1 MRGAG
6 YSPILLAPV
15 AGLLAAALIPVSVL
29 AGGPTLAG
37 QLGGLVT
44 DPGGKPQAGAVVMLL
59 NRQDRVLQRSA
70 TDIGGTFSFDDLL
83 PDLYS
88 IRVSLAAYVPAMR
101 DRVMVKPGM
110 RSLLEVSLS
119 RVFSTVQFISTVPT
133 PGGLMNDDWKWTLRA
148 NASMRPI
155 LRMFPALG
163 TPSSSVLNSQP
174 TDSNARSALF
184 SDSRGM
190 VRISASDGGQSVGDA
205 GEADL
210 GTQFAFAT
218 SVYGGTH
225 FQVSGNVG
233 YGATTGSPAAALRTT
248 FSREVG
254 GTNPAFSF
262 TMRQLFVPFRAGQAT
277 AGLSS
282 DASLPTLR
290 TLSISY
296 ADKTELTDSLS
307 AEYGF
312 EMDSVSF
319 IDHMHYFSP
328 YARLNYAVGN
338 GKLFMTWTSGNARP
352 ELGVTADDPNAD
364 LRRDLAALAVLPR
377 VTLENNSARVQR
389 GDDYEIGFSQKI
401 GSREYRVSAYDE
413 HVANTSL
420 MIANPVAGLFPGD
433 LMPDLFSNSAL
444 FNAGTFDTVG
454 YMASVT
460 QDLGENFKVS
470 ATYGSLGMLSARNN
484 AMVES
489 ADNLRSLIEAGNRP
503 AVTVR
508 ASGTLRHAGTRF
520 VTSYQW
526 TDYRSAMP
534 VPQYSTDSARPEPG
548 FNILVRQPIPSF
560 PGMPWHM
567 EASAEVRNLLAQGYL
582 PVNMAGGQQLL
593 LVNTPR
599 TFRGGLAFVF

>member
-6 YSPILLAPV
+6 YNPLFWAPV
-15 AGLLAAALIPVSVL
+15 AGLLAAALIPVSAL
-29 AGGPTLAG
+29 AGGPTFAG

-44 DPGGKPQAGAVVMLL
+44 DSGGKPQAGAVVMLL
-59 NRQDRVLQRSA
+59 NRQDRILQRSA

-88 IRVSLAAYVPAMR
+88 IRISLAAYVPAMR
-101 DRVMVKPGM
+101 DRVPVKPGM

-119 RVFSTVQFISTVPT
+119 RVFSTVQLVSTVPA

-163 TPSSSVLNSQP
+163 SMQGSVLNSQP
-174 TDSNARSALF
+174 SDSNARAAMF

-190 VRISASDGGQSVGDA
+190 VRISASDGGQTVGDT

-218 SVYGGTH
+218 SVFGGNH

-248 FSREVG
+248 FSREMR
-254 GTNPAFSF
+254 GTNPAVSV
-262 TMRQLFVPFRAGQAT
+262 TMRQLFVPFRAGQTT

-290 TLSISY
+290 TLSVSY

-312 EMDSVSF
+312 EIDNVSF
-319 IDHMHYFSP
+319 IDHLHYFSP

-377 VTLENNSARVQR
+377 ITLEDNQARVQR
-389 GDDYEIGFSQKI
+389 GDDYEIGFSQKV
-401 GSREYRVSAYDE
+401 GSREYRVSAYSE
-413 HVANTSL
+413 HVSNTTL
-420 MIANPVAGLFPGD
+420 MIANPMAGLFPGD

-444 FNAGTFDTVG
+444 FNAGTFNTVG

-470 ATYGSLGMLSARNN
+470 ATYGSLGVLSVRNN
-484 AMVES
+484 ASVES
-489 ADNLRSLIEAGNRP
+489 ADDLRALIEAQNRP
-503 AVTVR
+503 AVTLR
-508 ASGTLRHAGTRF
+508 ASGTIRHMGTRF

-526 TDYRSAMP
+526 TNYRSAMP
-534 VPQYSTDSARPEPG
+534 VPQYSTDAARPEPG
-548 FNILVRQPIPSF
+548 FNVLVRQPIPSF
-560 PGMPWHM
+560 PRMPWHM

-582 PVNMAGGQQLL
+582 PINMAGGPQLL

-599 TFRGGLAFVF
+599 TLRGGLAFVF